1 MKAAWIRNFWTKTV
15 AFLLAAALVPV
26 ILTYVVGLVYS
37 YGGMGRDF
45 YMSNLCLNAVG
56 KKTWEICDD
65 YIAMEGGNYEL
76 DKIYSKGDSYSNIR
90 FRVTDEQDKV
100 EFSNVSD
107 GDTFCYSTVYV
118 DKTFDVYLVKGLPA
132 QDDIYWAKVFYDKA
146 ENWGQNALELLILFG
161 ALELFLLIFLART
174 AARREDG
181 ELQGGWQEKIPFD
194 LYLLVDGTII
204 ALLCVAVEEVY
215 SYVSFYTPPYDVVLL
230 GISFALAVL
239 VFAAWVTFCARVKVG
254 GLWKGTLIYK
264 VLCLC
269 WKIVKWCW
277 GVLCA
282 FCRGVVGFLHAIPLV
297 WRTVVGCFIVGVMIC
312 LMADQFYYRG
322 GQLIAFLFILSIAVC
337 LFSIQLRKLQKEG
350 EALAAG
356 NLDAQVDTKW
366 MYWDVKRHAEN
377 LNSIGDGMAAAIDKQ
392 LKSELVWRTVVG
404 CFIVGV
410 MICLMADQFYYRG
423 GQLIAFL
430 FILSIAVC
438 LFSIQLRKLQKEGEA
453 LAAGNLDAQV
463 DTKWMYWDV
472 KRHAENLNSIG
483 DGMAA
488 AIDKQLKSERLK
500 TELITNVSH
509 DIKTP
514 LTSIINYVDLLQ
526 HEHTPEQEEEYLAV
540 LKRQAFKLKK
550 LTEDLVEASKATT
563 GNLPVN
569 AVRCSMNELLSQV
582 EGEYGDKL
590 SAAELTLVSVMPDKE
605 LFCNVDGAL
614 MWRVIDNLLSN
625 ICKYAQNGTRVYLTL
640 ERTGGDAVVTFK
652 NTSRAALNIPA
663 EELMERFVRG
673 DSSRSTEG
681 NGLGLSIAQSLTE
694 LQGGKMSLAID
705 GDLFKAILRFPTV
718 V

>member
-1 MKAAWIRNFWTKTV
+1 MKAAWIRNFWIKAV
-15 AFLLAAALVPV
+15 AFLLAAALVPM

-37 YGGMGRDF
+37 YGGMGKDF
-45 YMSNLCLNAVG
+45 YTSNLCLNAVG

-65 YIAMEGGNYEL
+65 YIAMEGGDYEL
-76 DKIYSKGDSYSNIR
+76 DKIYPKGNSYSNLR

-100 EFSNVSD
+100 EFNNASD
-107 GDTFCYSTVYV
+107 DDTFCYSTVYG

-132 QDDIYWAKVFYDKA
+132 QDDIYWAKAFYDKA
-146 ENWGQNALELLILFG
+146 ENWGQNALEMLILFG
-161 ALELFLLIFLART
+161 TVELFLLIFLART

-215 SYVSFYTPPYDVVLL
+215 SYVSFYTPPYDVLL
-230 GISFALAVL
+230 LAMSFALAVL

-254 GLWKGTLIYK
+254 GLWKGTIVYSL
-264 VLCLC
+264 LRLC
-269 WKIVKWCW
+269 WKVLKWCW

-282 FCRGVVGFLHAIPLV
+282 IGRGMMNLLHAIPMI
-297 WRTVVGCFIVGVMIC
+297 WRTVVLCILASVATMI
-312 LMADQFYYRG
+312 LAGEFYYG
-322 GQLIAFLFILSIAVC
+322 GVQLIVFLLVLSVAAC
-337 LFSIQLRKLQKEG
+337 LFSAQLRKLQREG

-356 NLDAQVDTKW
+356 D
-366 MYWDVKRHAEN
+366 
-377 LNSIGDGMAAAIDKQ
+377 
-392 LKSELVWRTVVG
+392 
-404 CFIVGV
+404 
-410 MICLMADQFYYRG
+410 
-423 GQLIAFL
+423 
-430 FILSIAVC
+430 
-438 LFSIQLRKLQKEGEA
+438 
-453 LAAGNLDAQV
+453 LDAQV

-526 HEHTPEQEEEYLAV
+526 HEHTSEQEEEYLAV

-569 AVRCSMNELLSQV
+569 AVRCSMNELLAQV

-590 SAAELTLVSVMPDKE
+590 AAAELTLVSVMPEKE
-605 LFCNVDGAL
+605 LFCCVDGAL

-640 ERTGGDAVVTFK
+640 DKTGGEAVVTFK

-694 LQGGKMSLAID
+694 LQGGKMALAID

-718 V
+718 A

>member
-1 MKAAWIRNFWTKTV
+1 MKAAWIRNFWIKAV

-37 YGGMGRDF
+37 YGGMGKDF
-45 YMSNLCLNAVG
+45 YTSDLCLYEVG

-76 DKIYSKGDSYSNIR
+76 DKIYPKGNSYSNLR

-107 GDTFCYSTVYV
+107 DDTFCYSTVYG
-118 DKTFDVYLVKGLPA
+118 DKTFDVYLVKDLPA
-132 QDDIYWAKVFYDKA
+132 QDGIYWAKVFYDKA
-146 ENWGQNALELLILFG
+146 KRWGQNALELLILFG
-161 ALELFLLIFLART
+161 TMELFLLIFLART

-215 SYVSFYTPPYDVVLL
+215 SYVSFYTPPYDVLLL

-254 GLWKGTLIYK
+254 GLWKGTIVYSL
-264 VLCLC
+264 LCLC
-269 WKIVKWCW
+269 WKVVKWCW

-282 FCRGVVGFLHAIPLV
+282 FGRGVMNLLHAIPMI
-297 WRTVVGCFIVGVMIC
+297 WRTALGCLVVSI
-312 LMADQFYYRG
+312 L
-322 GQLIAFLFILSIAVC
+322 LIAFESNRAYGLLVMLLIALSLAAC
-337 LFSIQLRKLQKEG
+337 LFS
-350 EALAAG
+350 
-356 NLDAQVDTKW
+356 
-366 MYWDVKRHAEN
+366 M
-377 LNSIGDGMAAAIDKQ
+377 
-392 LKSELVWRTVVG
+392 
-404 CFIVGV
+404 
-410 MICLMADQFYYRG
+410 
-423 GQLIAFL
+423 
-430 FILSIAVC
+430 
-438 LFSIQLRKLQKEGEA
+438 QLRKLQKEGEA

-514 LTSIINYVDLLQ
+514 LTSIINYVNLLQ
-526 HEHTPEQEEEYLAV
+526 HEHTSEQEEEYLAV

-569 AVRCSMNELLSQV
+569 AVRCSMNELLAQV

-590 SAAELTLVSVMPDKE
+590 SAADLTLVSVMPEKE
-605 LFCNVDGAL
+605 LFCCVDGAL

-625 ICKYAQNGTRVYLTL
+625 ICKYAQSGTRVYLTL
-640 ERTGGDAVVTFK
+640 EKTGGEAVVTFK

-694 LQGGKMSLAID
+694 LQGGKMALAID

>member
-1 MKAAWIRNFWTKTV
+1 MKAAWIRNFWIKAV

-37 YGGMGRDF
+37 YGGMGKDF
-45 YMSNLCLNAVG
+45 YTSDLCLYEVG

-76 DKIYSKGDSYSNIR
+76 DKIYPKGNSYSNLR

-118 DKTFDVYLVKGLPA
+118 DKTFDVYLVKDLPA
-132 QDDIYWAKVFYDKA
+132 QDGIYWAKVFYDKA
-146 ENWGQNALELLILFG
+146 ERWGQNALELLILFG
-161 ALELFLLIFLART
+161 TMELFLLIFLART

-215 SYVSFYTPPYDVVLL
+215 SYVSFYTPPYDVLLL

-254 GLWKGTLIYK
+254 GLWKGTIIYSL
-264 VLCLC
+264 LCLC
-269 WKIVKWCW
+269 WKILKWCW

-282 FCRGVVGFLHAIPLV
+282 FGRGVMNLLHAIPMI
-297 WRTVVGCFIVGVMIC
+297 WRTAALCVLVSAATVI
-312 LMADQFYYRG
+312 LADAGYYDG
-322 GQLIAFLFILSIAVC
+322 YFKLVALLFLLSVAAC
-337 LFSIQLRKLQKEG
+337 LFSLQLRKLQKEG

-356 NLDAQVDTKW
+356 D
-366 MYWDVKRHAEN
+366 
-377 LNSIGDGMAAAIDKQ
+377 
-392 LKSELVWRTVVG
+392 
-404 CFIVGV
+404 
-410 MICLMADQFYYRG
+410 
-423 GQLIAFL
+423 
-430 FILSIAVC
+430 
-438 LFSIQLRKLQKEGEA
+438 
-453 LAAGNLDAQV
+453 LDAQV

-590 SAAELTLVSVMPDKE
+590 AAAELTLVSVMPEKE
-605 LFCNVDGAL
+605 LFCCVDGAL

-625 ICKYAQNGTRVYLTL
+625 ICKYAQSGTRVYLTL
-640 ERTGGDAVVTFK
+640 EKTGGEAVVTFK

-694 LQGGKMSLAID
+694 LQGGKMALAID

>member
-26 ILTYVVGLVYS
+26 ILTYVVGLIYS

-45 YMSNLCLNAVG
+45 YTSDLCLNAVG

-146 ENWGQNALELLILFG
+146 ENWGQNALEMLILFG
-161 ALELFLLIFLART
+161 AMELFLLIFLART

-215 SYVSFYTPPYDVVLL
+215 SYVSFYTPPYDVLLL

-254 GLWKGTLIYK
+254 GLWKGTIIYK
-264 VLCLC
+264 LLCLC

-277 GVLCA
+277 RVLCA
-282 FCRGVVGFLHAIPLV
+282 FCRGVIGFLHAIPLV
-297 WRTVVGCFIVGVMIC
+297 WRTAVGCLVVSMMLGIF
-312 LMADQFYYRG
+312 AANRAG
-322 GQLIAFLFILSIAVC
+322 GAMLLTMLVLSVAAC
-337 LFSIQLRKLQKEG
+337 LFSLQLRKLQKEG

-377 LNSIGDGMAAAIDKQ
+377 LNSIGDGMAAAMVDRMKDEFGTKPENIKAGIGPSIGICCFQVDKPVVDIFMERYKFADKYIVSDKLYEGKYKIDLWGINKEI
-392 LKSELVWRTVVG
+392 LLEK
-404 CFIVGV
+404 GV
-410 MICLMADQFYYRG
+410 KADNIEIGGICTKCHPETFYSHRVMGEKRG
-423 GQLIAFL
+423 TMGAFL
-430 FILSIAVC
+430 F
-438 LFSIQLRKLQKEGEA
+438 
-453 LAAGNLDAQV
+453 
-463 DTKWMYWDV
+463 
-472 KRHAENLNSIG
+472 
-483 DGMAA
+483 
-488 AIDKQLKSERLK
+488 LK
-500 TELITNVSH
+500 
-509 DIKTP
+509 
-514 LTSIINYVDLLQ
+514 
-526 HEHTPEQEEEYLAV
+526 
-540 LKRQAFKLKK
+540 
-550 LTEDLVEASKATT
+550 
-563 GNLPVN
+563 
-569 AVRCSMNELLSQV
+569 
-582 EGEYGDKL
+582 
-590 SAAELTLVSVMPDKE
+590 
-605 LFCNVDGAL
+605 
-614 MWRVIDNLLSN
+614 
-625 ICKYAQNGTRVYLTL
+625 
-640 ERTGGDAVVTFK
+640 
-652 NTSRAALNIPA
+652 
-663 EELMERFVRG
+663 
-673 DSSRSTEG
+673 
-681 NGLGLSIAQSLTE
+681 
-694 LQGGKMSLAID
+694 
-705 GDLFKAILRFPTV
+705 
-718 V
+718 

>member
-1 MKAAWIRNFWTKTV
+1 MKAAWIRNFWIKAV
-15 AFLLAAALVPV
+15 AFLLAAALVPM

-37 YGGMGRDF
+37 YGGMGKDF
-45 YMSNLCLNAVG
+45 YTSDLCLYEVG

-76 DKIYSKGDSYSNIR
+76 DKIYPKGNSYSNLR

-107 GDTFCYSTVYV
+107 GDTFCYSTVYG
-118 DKTFDVYLVKGLPA
+118 DKTFDVYLVKDLPA

-146 ENWGQNALELLILFG
+146 ESWGQNALELLILFG
-161 ALELFLLIFLART
+161 TMELFLLIFLART

-194 LYLLVDGTII
+194 LYLLVDGTVI
-204 ALLCVAVEEVY
+204 ALLCVAVDEVY
-215 SYVSFYTPPYDVVLL
+215 SYVRFYTPPYDVLLL

-254 GLWKGTLIYK
+254 GLWKGTIIYSL
-264 VLCLC
+264 LCLC
-269 WKIVKWCW
+269 WKVVKWCW

-282 FCRGVVGFLHAIPLV
+282 FGRGVMNLLHAIPMI
-297 WRTVVGCFIVGVMIC
+297 WRTAALCVLVSAATVI
-312 LMADQFYYRG
+312 LADAGYYDG
-322 GQLIAFLFILSIAVC
+322 YFKLVALLFLLSVAAC
-337 LFSIQLRKLQKEG
+337 LFSAQLRKLQKEG

-356 NLDAQVDTKW
+356 D
-366 MYWDVKRHAEN
+366 
-377 LNSIGDGMAAAIDKQ
+377 
-392 LKSELVWRTVVG
+392 
-404 CFIVGV
+404 
-410 MICLMADQFYYRG
+410 
-423 GQLIAFL
+423 
-430 FILSIAVC
+430 
-438 LFSIQLRKLQKEGEA
+438 
-453 LAAGNLDAQV
+453 LDAQV

-526 HEHTPEQEEEYLAV
+526 HEHTSEQEEEYLAV

-590 SAAELTLVSVMPDKE
+590 SAAELTLVSVMPEKE
-605 LFCNVDGAL
+605 LFCCVDGAL

-640 ERTGGDAVVTFK
+640 EKTGGEAVVTFK

-694 LQGGKMSLAID
+694 LQGGKMALAID

>member
-1 MKAAWIRNFWTKTV
+1 MKAAWIRNFWIKAV

-37 YGGMGRDF
+37 YGGMGKDF
-45 YMSNLCLNAVG
+45 YTSDLCLYEVG

-65 YIAMEGGNYEL
+65 YIAMEGGDYEL
-76 DKIYSKGDSYSNIR
+76 DKIYPKGNSYSNLR

-118 DKTFDVYLVKGLPA
+118 DKTFDVYLVKDLPA
-132 QDDIYWAKVFYDKA
+132 QDGIYWAKVFYDKA
-146 ENWGQNALELLILFG
+146 ERWGQNALELLILFG
-161 ALELFLLIFLART
+161 AMELFLLIFLART

-215 SYVSFYTPPYDVVLL
+215 SYVSFYTPPYDVLL
-230 GISFALAVL
+230 LAMSFALAVL

-254 GLWKGTLIYK
+254 GLWKGTIVYSL
-264 VLCLC
+264 LCLC

-277 GVLCA
+277 GVLRA
-282 FCRGVVGFLHAIPLV
+282 IGRGMMNLLHAIPMI
-297 WRTVVGCFIVGVMIC
+297 WRTALGCVVVSI
-312 LMADQFYYRG
+312 L
-322 GQLIAFLFILSIAVC
+322 LIAFESNRAYGLLVMLLIALSLAAC
-337 LFSIQLRKLQKEG
+337 LFSMQLRKLQREG

-356 NLDAQVDTKW
+356 D
-366 MYWDVKRHAEN
+366 
-377 LNSIGDGMAAAIDKQ
+377 
-392 LKSELVWRTVVG
+392 
-404 CFIVGV
+404 
-410 MICLMADQFYYRG
+410 
-423 GQLIAFL
+423 
-430 FILSIAVC
+430 
-438 LFSIQLRKLQKEGEA
+438 
-453 LAAGNLDAQV
+453 LDAQV

-526 HEHTPEQEEEYLAV
+526 HEHTSEQEEEYLAV

-569 AVRCSMNELLSQV
+569 AVRCSMNELLAQV

-590 SAAELTLVSVMPDKE
+590 AAAELTLVSVMPEKE
-605 LFCNVDGAL
+605 LFCCVDGAL

-640 ERTGGDAVVTFK
+640 DKTGGEAVVTFK

-694 LQGGKMSLAID
+694 LQGGKMALAID

-718 V
+718 A

>member
-1 MKAAWIRNFWTKTV
+1 MKAAWIRNFWIKAV

-37 YGGMGRDF
+37 YGGMGKDF
-45 YMSNLCLNAVG
+45 YTSDLCLYEVG

-65 YIAMEGGNYEL
+65 YIAMEGGNYDL
-76 DKIYSKGDSYSNIR
+76 DTIYPKGNSYSNLR

-107 GDTFCYSTVYV
+107 GDTFCYSTVYG
-118 DKTFDVYLVKGLPA
+118 DKSFDVYLVKGLPA

-161 ALELFLLIFLART
+161 AMELFLLIFLAHT

-215 SYVSFYTPPYDVVLL
+215 SYVSFYTPPYDVLLL
-230 GISFALAVL
+230 GMSFALAVL

-254 GLWKGTLIYK
+254 GLWKGTIIYK
-264 VLCLC
+264 LLCLC

-282 FCRGVVGFLHAIPLV
+282 FGRGVMNLLHAIPMI
-297 WRTVVGCFIVGVMIC
+297 WRTVLLCIFVSVATVI
-312 LMADQFYYRG
+312 LADAGYYDG
-322 GQLIAFLFILSIAVC
+322 YFKLVALLFLLSVAAC
-337 LFSIQLRKLQKEG
+337 LFSAQLRKLQREG

-356 NLDAQVDTKW
+356 DLDAQVDTKW
-366 MYWDVKRHAEN
+366 MYWDVKH
-377 LNSIGDGMAAAIDKQ
+377 
-392 LKSELVWRTVVG
+392 
-404 CFIVGV
+404 
-410 MICLMADQFYYRG
+410 
-423 GQLIAFL
+423 
-430 FILSIAVC
+430 
-438 LFSIQLRKLQKEGEA
+438 
-453 LAAGNLDAQV
+453 
-463 DTKWMYWDV
+463 
-472 KRHAENLNSIG
+472 HAENLNSIG

-526 HEHTPEQEEEYLAV
+526 HEHTSEQEEEYLAV

-569 AVRCSMNELLSQV
+569 AVRCSMNELLAQV

-590 SAAELTLVSVMPDKE
+590 AAAELTLVSVMPEKE
-605 LFCNVDGAL
+605 LFCCVDGAL

-625 ICKYAQNGTRVYLTL
+625 ICKYAQSGTRVYLTL
-640 ERTGGDAVVTFK
+640 EKTGGEAVVTFK

>member
-45 YMSNLCLNAVG
+45 YTSNLCLNAVG

-146 ENWGQNALELLILFG
+146 ENWGQNALEMLILFG

-215 SYVSFYTPPYDVVLL
+215 SYVSFYTPPHDVLLL

-282 FCRGVVGFLHAIPLV
+282 FCRGVVGFLHAIP
-297 WRTVVGCFIVGVMIC
+297 
-312 LMADQFYYRG
+312 
-322 GQLIAFLFILSIAVC
+322 
-337 LFSIQLRKLQKEG
+337 
-350 EALAAG
+350 
-356 NLDAQVDTKW
+356 
-366 MYWDVKRHAEN
+366 
-377 LNSIGDGMAAAIDKQ
+377 
-392 LKSELVWRTVVG
+392 LVWRTVVG

-590 SAAELTLVSVMPDKE
+590 SAADLTLVSVMPDKE

-640 ERTGGDAVVTFK
+640 EKTGGDAVVTFK

>member
-1 MKAAWIRNFWTKTV
+1 MKAAWIRNFWIKAV

-37 YGGMGRDF
+37 YGGMGKDF
-45 YMSNLCLNAVG
+45 YTSDLCLYEVG

-65 YIAMEGGNYEL
+65 YIAMEGGDYEL
-76 DKIYSKGDSYSNIR
+76 DKIYPKGNSYSNLR

-118 DKTFDVYLVKGLPA
+118 DKTFDVYLVKDLPA
-132 QDDIYWAKVFYDKA
+132 QDGIYWAKVFYDKA
-146 ENWGQNALELLILFG
+146 ERWGQNALERLILFG
-161 ALELFLLIFLART
+161 TMELFLLIFLART

-215 SYVSFYTPPYDVVLL
+215 SYVSFYTPPYDVLL
-230 GISFALAVL
+230 LAMSFALAVL

-254 GLWKGTLIYK
+254 GLWKGTIVYSL
-264 VLCLC
+264 LCLC
-269 WKIVKWCW
+269 WKVLKWCW
-277 GVLCA
+277 GVLRA
-282 FCRGVVGFLHAIPLV
+282 FGRGMMNLLHAIPMI
-297 WRTVVGCFIVGVMIC
+297 WRTALGCVVVSI
-312 LMADQFYYRG
+312 L
-322 GQLIAFLFILSIAVC
+322 LIAFESNRAYGLLMMLLIALSLAAC
-337 LFSIQLRKLQKEG
+337 LFSMQLRKLQREG

-356 NLDAQVDTKW
+356 D
-366 MYWDVKRHAEN
+366 
-377 LNSIGDGMAAAIDKQ
+377 
-392 LKSELVWRTVVG
+392 
-404 CFIVGV
+404 
-410 MICLMADQFYYRG
+410 
-423 GQLIAFL
+423 
-430 FILSIAVC
+430 
-438 LFSIQLRKLQKEGEA
+438 
-453 LAAGNLDAQV
+453 LDAQV

-526 HEHTPEQEEEYLAV
+526 HEHTSEQEEEYLAV

-569 AVRCSMNELLSQV
+569 AVRCSMNELLAQV

-590 SAAELTLVSVMPDKE
+590 AAAELTLVSVMPEKE
-605 LFCNVDGAL
+605 LFCCVDGAL

-640 ERTGGDAVVTFK
+640 DKTGGEAVVTFK

-694 LQGGKMSLAID
+694 LQGGKMALAID

-718 V
+718 A

>member
-1 MKAAWIRNFWTKTV
+1 MKAAWIRNFWIKAV
-15 AFLLAAALVPV
+15 AFLLAAALVPM

-37 YGGMGRDF
+37 YGGMGKDF
-45 YMSNLCLNAVG
+45 YTSDLCLYEVG
-56 KKTWEICDD
+56 SKTWEICDD

-76 DKIYSKGDSYSNIR
+76 DKIYPKGNSYSNLR

-107 GDTFCYSTVYV
+107 GDTFCYSTVYG
-118 DKTFDVYLVKGLPA
+118 DKTFDVYLVKDLPA

-146 ENWGQNALELLILFG
+146 ESWGQNALELLILFG
-161 ALELFLLIFLART
+161 TMELFLLIFLART

-194 LYLLVDGTII
+194 LYLLVDGTVI

-215 SYVSFYTPPYDVVLL
+215 SYVSFYTPPYDVLLL

-254 GLWKGTLIYK
+254 GLWKGTIIYK
-264 VLCLC
+264 LLCLC
-269 WKIVKWCW
+269 WKIIRW
-277 GVLCA
+277 GWKVLCG
-282 FCRGVVGFLHAIPLV
+282 FCRGCVNFLHAIPLV
-297 WRTVVGCFIVGVMIC
+297 WRTVVLCILVSAATVI
-312 LMADQFYYRG
+312 LADAGYYDG
-322 GQLIAFLFILSIAVC
+322 YFKLVALLFLLSVAAC
-337 LFSIQLRKLQKEG
+337 LFSAQLRKLQKEG

-356 NLDAQVDTKW
+356 DMSAQVDTKW

-377 LNSIGDGMAAAIDKQ
+377 LNSIGDGMA
-392 LKSELVWRTVVG
+392 
-404 CFIVGV
+404 
-410 MICLMADQFYYRG
+410 MA
-423 GQLIAFL
+423 
-430 FILSIAVC
+430 V
-438 LFSIQLRKLQKEGEA
+438 
-453 LAAGNLDAQV
+453 
-463 DTKWMYWDV
+463 
-472 KRHAENLNSIG
+472 
-483 DGMAA
+483 
-488 AIDKQLKSERLK
+488 DKQLKSERLK

-526 HEHTPEQEEEYLAV
+526 HEHTSEQEEEYLAV

-569 AVRCSMNELLSQV
+569 AVRCSMNELLAQV

-590 SAAELTLVSVMPDKE
+590 AAAELTLVSVMPEKE
-605 LFCNVDGAL
+605 LFCCVDGAL

-640 ERTGGDAVVTFK
+640 EKTGGEAVVTFK

-694 LQGGKMSLAID
+694 LQGGRMALAID